1 LVALSFFGLSKE
13 LALAGVSSTLGFLCF
28 WCLWS
33 QMTGGIYQEFFKVD
47 DQVASKSYTYLTLIA
62 THEFHDDRFIT

>member
-1 LVALSFFGLSKE
+1 
-13 LALAGVSSTLGFLCF
+13 
-28 WCLWS
+28 
-33 QMTGGIYQEFFKVD
+33 MTGGIYQEFFKVD